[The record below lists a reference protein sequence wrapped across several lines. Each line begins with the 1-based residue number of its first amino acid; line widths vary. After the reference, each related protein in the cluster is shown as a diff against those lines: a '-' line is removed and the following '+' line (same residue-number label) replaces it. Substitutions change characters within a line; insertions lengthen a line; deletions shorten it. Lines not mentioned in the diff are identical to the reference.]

1 MTWVFLAS
9 GAAAERE
16 TKVMRLPLITTM
28 EWGCTESEP
37 GLMTVTSVMTLCVGS
52 SVACARAPEANART
66 AQSSNGGRRAGEFMR
81 GGLLSAGLLW
91 VHILKRFA

>member
-52 SVACARAPEANART
+52 SVACARAPEAQTRI
-66 AQSSNGGRRAGEFMR
+66 AQRSNGGRQGGGVMR
-81 GGLLSAGLLW
+81 GRQLSEELRWA
-91 VHILKRFA
+91 HNLKASV